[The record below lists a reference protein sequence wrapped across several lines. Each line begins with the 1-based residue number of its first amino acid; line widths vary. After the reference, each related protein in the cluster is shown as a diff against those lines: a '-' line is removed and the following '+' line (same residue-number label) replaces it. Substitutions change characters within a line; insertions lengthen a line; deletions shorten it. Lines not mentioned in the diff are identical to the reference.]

1 MIAQKTGNT
10 TASTGAEG
18 GRRPSGGPVET
29 TATPPNPEVVARITR
44 RQLTTAYKIKVLDTV
59 AALREQGQG
68 AIGAY
73 LRSEGIYY
81 SNIHTW
87 ERQKTQGMLTAGRT
101 GPKEKNRDSLLT
113 EIKQLRRKLEQ
124 TEKRLKKTEMIVEL
138 QKKLSAF
145 MEMETHQIPERSV
158 EK

>member
-1 MIAQKTGNT
+1 M
-10 TASTGAEG
+10 
-18 GRRPSGGPVET
+18 
-29 TATPPNPEVVARITR
+29 
-44 RQLTTAYKIKVLDTV
+44 TTAYKLKVLDTV

-87 ERQKTQGMLTAGRT
+87 ERQKKQGMLTATQR
-101 GPKEKNRDSLLT
+101 GPKEKSHDSLLA
-113 EIKQLRRKLEQ
+113 ENKHLRRKLEQ

-145 MEMETHQIPERSV
+145 MEMETHQTLEASV

>member
-1 MIAQKTGNT
+1 MTIQKVGNGT
-10 TASTGAEG
+10 TSTGAEG
-18 GRRPSGGPVET
+18 GRRPTGDPVEP
-29 TATPPNPEVVARITR
+29 TATPPDSEVVARTTR
-44 RQLTTAYKIKVLDTV
+44 RKMTTAYKLKVLDTV

-87 ERQKTQGMLTAGRT
+87 ERQKKQGMLTAAQR
-101 GPKEKNRDSLLT
+101 GPKEKSRDSLIA
-113 EIKQLRRKLEQ
+113 EVKHLRRKLEQ

-145 MEMETHQIPERSV
+145 MEMETHHTPEMSA

>member
-1 MIAQKTGNT
+1 MTVQKTGSGNT
-10 TASTGAEG
+10 TTGAEG
-18 GRRPSGGPVET
+18 GRRPTGGPVET
-29 TATPPNPEVVARITR
+29 IATTPEPEVVARTTR
-44 RQLTTAYKIKVLDTV
+44 RQMTTAYKLKVLDTV

-73 LRSEGIYY
+73 LRSEGLYY

-87 ERQKTQGMLTAGRT
+87 ERQKKEGILTVGRT
-101 GPKEKNRDSLLT
+101 GPKEKSRDSLLV
-113 EIKQLRRKLEQ
+113 ENKQLRRKLEQ

-145 MEMETHQIPERSV
+145 METEMHQTPEMSA